1 MRNKNYTYGYLGLFL
16 LLAMWGCS
24 QKSNSFLAKAFHN
37 TTARFNAYF
46 LCKERMLVIEQKL
59 RDNHKDDYN
68 RVLHLY
74 PAIDSN
80 FTKSFDEDFK
90 FINERAI
97 LAPYKHKNSNYVDD
111 SYILMGKV
119 KMYRVKLDSAE
130 KFFRYVNSNFK
141 DPKAKQEAQLY
152 LIRTFMEGGN
162 ERYARIAN
170 DYVTRQEPV
179 KGNELL
185 YYKTVAEYL
194 RWTEKY
200 SDMISYVENAIPYE
214 KLKDERARMN
224 YILGQL
230 NKIINNEEEA
240 FAYFLKAQKR
250 NPPYELLFNAKLSAL
265 AMASTDTPKE
275 LKTVRRTL
283 RRMIKNPNND
293 EYLDRIYYEL
303 ALYNYKNKQIDT
315 SLVNLR
321 RSLDSSKGNEL
332 QKGYSYLK
340 TAEIY
345 YDEVPY
351 LSKSRNR
358 PKSKYYTLSK
368 QYYDSTLA
376 VVDSTF
382 YNFEPISERQEILE
396 RFVDQIVIVERND
409 SLLRWANMD
418 STELAAIIEDL
429 AKKEEEKLI
438 AEELANR
445 DKLRQVKLE
454 KELAANSVSSSG
466 GVYDPNAVST
476 FKFYDP
482 RAIENAKLAFKNKWG
497 DRPLEDNWRRSNKE
511 STFDD
516 SDELNLDSIQNV
528 RDSIALAE
536 NAKLDSVLNAPI
548 EIKVDRSKYYAD
560 IPFSEIQQSK
570 AHKETEEALYLLGKI
585 YNNEL
590 IEREYACET
599 YIRHVDQYPESDHRA
614 EVLYTLAILCRN
626 SELCESDKYVA
637 LLKEEYPNDKYTKL
651 IENPNYVADYQVKNQ
666 KARTLYNQAY
676 EQYKTGKYADCG
688 RLLKQLVELYPQNDI
703 PDKVDFLTILTLAKK
718 DRMNAYYK
726 GLRRFQVEYKTSE
739 IIPYCDQLIA
749 QYELNNGGEPN
760 MTLDTSYTAKDTSAY
775 YVVSIYQSD
784 SLFYKAAAIDFNKEF
799 LGTYFNNSKF
809 EVKQIELNDDYYIFT
824 FKEFSSLTEGDEFVK
839 KQRSF
844 AEFKEIK
851 SNFSFYS
858 ISKANYKVLIN
869 TEDVSGYKKYY
880 ESKFK

>member
-1 MRNKNYTYGYLGLFL
+1 
-16 LLAMWGCS
+16 
-24 QKSNSFLAKAFHN
+24 
-37 TTARFNAYF
+37 
-46 LCKERMLVIEQKL
+46 MLVIEQKL
-59 RDNHKDDYN
+59 RENHKDDYN

-74 PAIDSN
+74 PDVDSN
-80 FTKSFDEDFK
+80 FTKGFDEDFK

-141 DPKAKQEAQLY
+141 DSKAKQEAQLY
-152 LIRTFMEGGN
+152 LIRTFMEGGD

-200 SDMISYVENAIPYE
+200 SDMISYVENAILFE

-230 NKIINNEEEA
+230 YKIVNDEGKA

-265 AMASTDTPKE
+265 AMASKDTPKE
-275 LKTVRRTL
+275 LKTVRKTL
-283 RRMIKNPNND
+283 RRMIKNPNNED
-293 EYLDRIYYEL
+293 YLDRIYYEL
-303 ALYNYKNKQIDT
+303 ALYNYKNEQIDT

-321 RSLDSSKGNEL
+321 ISLDSSKGNEL

-345 YDEVPY
+345 YDDVHY
-351 LSKSRNR
+351 LSQSRKQ

-418 STELAAIIEDL
+418 STALAAIIDEL
-429 AKKEEEKLI
+429 AKKEESKLI
-438 AEELANR
+438 AEEQANR
-445 DKLRQVKLE
+445 DKLRQAKLE
-454 KELAANSVSSSG
+454 KELAANLAGSSG
-466 GVYDPNAVST
+466 GIYDPNSIST

-516 SDELNLDSIQNV
+516 TDELNLDSIQNV
-528 RDSIALAE
+528 RDSVALAE
-536 NAKLDSVLNAPI
+536 EEKLDSVLNAPI
-548 EIKVDRSKYYAD
+548 DITVDRSKYYAD
-560 IPFSEIQQSK
+560 IPFSEGQKSK
-570 AHKETEEALYLLGKI
+570 AHQETETALYLLGKI

-590 IEREYACET
+590 IEREYACEI
-599 YIRHVDQYPESDHRA
+599 YIRHVDEYPESDHRA
-614 EVLYTLAILCRN
+614 QVLYTLAILCRN
-626 SELCESDKYVA
+626 SELCEADKYITI
-637 LLKEEYPNDKYTKL
+637 LKKEYPNDKYTKL
-651 IENPNYVADYQVKNQ
+651 IENPNYVADYQIKNQ
-666 KARTLYNQAY
+666 KARALYNQAY
-676 EQYKTGKYADCG
+676 EQYKAGKYADCG
-688 RLLKQLVELYPQNDI
+688 RVLNQLNVLYPQNDI

-718 DRMNAYYK
+718 DRMNAYYR

-739 IIPYCDQLIA
+739 IIPYCNQLVT
-749 QYELNNGGEPN
+749 QYESNNGGVPN
-760 MTLDTSYTAKDTSAY
+760 MALDTSYTDKDTALY
-775 YVVSIYQSD
+775 YVAGVYQSD
-784 SLFYKAAAIDFNKEF
+784 SLFNKEGTVEFNKEF
-799 LGTYFNNSKF
+799 MGTYFNNSKF
-809 EVKQIELNDDYYIFT
+809 KIKQIELNDNYYIFT
-824 FKEFSSLTEGDEFVK
+824 FKEFSSLNEGEEFVK

-851 SNFSFYS
+851 SNFSFYT

-869 TEDVSGYKKYY
+869 TEDVSGYRKYY